1 MNIVFAL
8 LIFSTIVIIHELGH
22 FLLARLNGV
31 KVLEFSLGMGPR
43 LYTYH
48 GKQTD
53 YSIKLLPLG
62 GSCQMLGEDEA
73 VDNAEEAYSSKKA
86 WQRFFI
92 VIAGPVFNFI
102 LAFVFACIIIANI
115 GIDKPV
121 ISGVSEG
128 YPAQIAGLQAGDTI
142 YKIDGKKM
150 DIYRD
155 ITLYLYL
162 HPDKEMEVEVI
173 RKENDINRHHTFTV
187 KPQYSEEYGR
197 YMLGIIS
204 SDRERTGPFATALY
218 AIKEVSFNI
227 KSTVLSLGMLAG
239 GKVSANEISGP
250 VGIVGMIG
258 DTVNESASYGL
269 RILFLSV
276 ANLIVL
282 LSSNLGVMNLLP
294 IPALDGGRILFI
306 LIEMITRK
314 SLNKNVEAY
323 IHLAGFVLLMS
334 FMIFILFNDIR
345 NLIF

>member
-1 MNIVFAL
+1 MNIIFAL

-22 FLLARLNGV
+22 FWLARLNGV

-48 GKQTD
+48 GKETD

-62 GSCQMLGEDEA
+62 GSCQMLGEDE
-73 VDNAEEAYSSKKA
+73 VSDHVEEAYSSKKA
-86 WQRFFI
+86 WQRFLI
-92 VIAGPVFNFI
+92 VIAGPMFNFL
-102 LAFVFACIIIANI
+102 LAFIFAFIIIANI
-115 GIDKPV
+115 GIDKPM
-121 ISGVSEG
+121 ISGVSAG
-128 YPAQIAGLQAGDTI
+128 YPAEAAGLQAGDVIT
-142 YKIDGKKM
+142 KIDGKRM

-162 HPDKEMEVEVI
+162 HSDKELEVEVL
-173 RKENDINRHHTFTV
+173 REENGTKQRHTFAIR
-187 KPQYSEEYGR
+187 PQYSEEYGR

-204 SDRERTGPFATALY
+204 SERERTNPMETALY

-227 KSTVLSLGMLAG
+227 KSTILSLSMLVG
-239 GKVSANEISGP
+239 GRVSANEISGP

-258 DTVNESASYGL
+258 DTVNESAAYGL

-306 LIEMITRK
+306 LVEMITRK
-314 SLNKNVEAY
+314 ELNKNVEAY

-334 FMIFILFNDIR
+334 FMIFIIFNDIR